1 MNVVSRSLGVLL
13 LGFTLMAIESPL
25 LQEFHLSVYAP
36 DLALVVVIWAVLNMG
51 TTSGAVTCA
60 LLGFLK
66 DGFVMGSPI
75 GMHMEIFVVV
85 FFIGRFFAGRLQI
98 RGIVGLIVITALASI
113 LASLLFSLLSVL
125 FDRTFEQYGLVMR
138 LMLPNAMITAPF
150 APLVFYCLDRV
161 DRLVHRKGPE
171 SIFFS

>member
-1 MNVVSRSLGVLL
+1 MNAVSRSLGVLMV
-13 LGFTLMAIESPL
+13 GFALMAIESPL
-25 LQEFHLSVYAP
+25 LLEFHLSIYAP
-36 DLALVVVIWAVLNMG
+36 DLALIVVIWAVLHMG

-66 DGFVMGSPI
+66 DGFVMGSPV

-98 RGIVGLIVITALASI
+98 RGIVGLIVITAIASI
-113 LASLLFSLLSVL
+113 LASLLFALLSLL
-125 FDRTFEQYGLVMR
+125 FDRTFTEYDLIMR
-138 LMLPNAMITAPF
+138 LMLPNAMVTAPF
-150 APLVFYCLDRV
+150 SPLVFYFLDRL
-161 DRLVHRKGPE
+161 DRLVHRKGPD